1 MTPTEQALAQAVLL
15 AVPAST
21 SEWRAQR
28 LSDSRVSQVGRRS
41 RAPAGEFRLG
51 RITVRLRPGDG
62 LPEFL
67 ATYAHEVAHAW
78 AFPEPGWA
86 GHGLGFYAR
95 LSVLLARVTG
105 RPDLVVVS
113 EEEADVACRLF
124 LGGCSYRG

>member
-1 MTPTEQALAQAVLL
+1 MLL
-15 AVPAST
+15 AVPDSVP
-21 SEWRAQR
+21 EWRAQR

-41 RAPAGEFRLG
+41 RLSAGEFQLG

-86 GHGLGFYAR
+86 GHGPGFYAR

-105 RPDLVVVS
+105 RSDLVVVS
-113 EEEADVACRLF
+113 GEEANEACRVF
-124 LGGCSYRG
+124 LGGCS